1 MHKLDFKPFD
11 HLITYE
17 RALEI
22 VLEHIKPVSKFE
34 CLSISDAY
42 GRVLAEEIY
51 AKIDMPPFTRAAM
64 DGYALISSCTK
75 GASKENP
82 KLFKIVGTLY
92 AGEDGSSL
100 SVSQN
105 TCVEV
110 ATGAELPS
118 GADAVVRIED
128 TKRISDTEVLVF
140 VQVNPMTNV
149 SKKGYDKRIGELLF
163 SVGEILDSRKIC
175 VLAASGN
182 SRVKVFAKPKIVI
195 LPTGDEIVEPEK
207 PLPKGYIYDSSSYM
221 IYAIAIKAGCQ
232 PVRMPPVKDSL
243 QEIRDSLIGISKS
256 DCDMIV
262 LIAGSSVGKR
272 DFSADILSE
281 IGELKFRGL
290 RTRPGMPTLFAIVN
304 GQPVISMP
312 GHPVSCFVV
321 ANVLLLP
328 ALRRLSGVTKYEPIR
343 AKGML
348 VSEVRTHKDFHSFI
362 TVRLEGEK
370 VVPIFRHSDTTSTIG
385 ISDGYIEVPIG
396 IDKIDAGTI
405 VEVKLFE
412 C

>member
-1 MHKLDFKPFD
+1 MHHDFKPFD

-17 RALEI
+17 KALEI
-22 VLEHIKPVSKFE
+22 VLGHVEPINRFE
-34 CLSISDAY
+34 CLSICDAY
-42 GRVLAEEIY
+42 GRVLAEEVY

-64 DGYALISSCTK
+64 DGYALISSCTV

-82 KLFKIVGTLY
+82 KLFKVIGTLQ
-92 AGEDGSSL
+92 AGEDGSSF
-100 SVSQN
+100 SVAQN

-110 ATGAELPS
+110 ATGAELPL
-118 GADAVVRIED
+118 GADAVVRVED
-128 TKRISDTEVLVF
+128 TKRIGDDEVLIF

-149 SKKGYDKRIGELLF
+149 SEKGYDKRAGELLF
-163 SVGEILDSRKIC
+163 NVGEILDARKIC

-182 SRVKVFAKPKIVI
+182 SRVKVFAKPKITI

-207 PLPKGYIYDSSSYM
+207 NLPKGCVYDSSSYL
-221 IYAIAIKAGCQ
+221 IYAIAMKAGCQ
-232 PVRMPPVKDSL
+232 PVRMPPVRDSV
-243 QEIRDSLIGISKS
+243 QEIRNSLIDISKS

-262 LIAGSSVGKR
+262 MIAGSSVGRR

-281 IGELKFRGL
+281 IGDLKFRGM

-304 GQPVISMP
+304 GKPVIGMP

-328 ALRRLSGVTKYEPIR
+328 ALRKLSGVAKYEPIR
-343 AKGML
+343 MKGKL
-348 VSEVRTHKDFHSFI
+348 VAEVRTHKDFHSFI

-370 VVPIFRHSDTTSTIG
+370 VVPVFRHSDTTSTIG
-385 ISDGYIEVPIG
+385 ISDGYIEAPIG
-396 IDKIDAGTI
+396 IDKIDAGSV